1 MKIIILSII
10 GIMLINLSLFSQ
22 DFDFAEPKVNIGG
35 YGELHYNKQKLGNQ
49 ETKTML
55 DFHRFVLFFGYNWN
69 EKWSLK
75 SEIELEHNYV
85 YSGQGELELEQA
97 YVNYHYADY
106 FGFQAGV
113 ILPSI
118 GLINENHEPPLFFG
132 VERPD
137 YHNRIIPTTWFG
149 SGAAVYGEYY
159 GISYKVTILEGLNS
173 DMFSASSGIRGGRQK
188 GYKPEADAL
197 LYNVRINFLNI
208 EGLRFGASYTYN
220 DAKGDSTNIP
230 VSITEFHAK
239 YEANNIY
246 SVFEIGN
253 IGYKNSNIQTSFGY
267 YFDLGYDVA
276 SLVNWD
282 VDLIPFIRY
291 SDTNTASSV
300 NDNLNDNEL
309 YHFKEFMVGLSFKP
323 ISQIVFKVDY
333 SQRIREFDKQIT
345 YLFNLG
351 LGYMF

>member
-1 MKIIILSII
+1 MRISFLTLFT
-10 GIMLINLSLFSQ
+10 MLIFNYCLFPQ
-22 DFDFAEPKVNIGG
+22 DFDFNTSKVTIGG
-35 YGELHYNKQKLGNQ
+35 YGELHYNNEKTAEQDV
-49 ETKTML
+49 KTML

-69 EKWSLK
+69 EKWSFK
-75 SEIELEHNYV
+75 SEVELEHNFV
-85 YSGQGELELEQA
+85 QSGQGELELEQA
-97 YVNYHYADY
+97 YINYHHDDY

-149 SGAAVYGEYY
+149 NGAAIYGNFN
-159 GISYKVTILEGLNS
+159 GLDYKFTVLEGLNS
-173 DMFSASSGIRGGRQK
+173 DKFSASNGIRNGREK
-188 GYKPEADAL
+188 GYRPKADRL
-197 LYNVRINFLNI
+197 LYNARVDYLNFQ
-208 EGLRFGASYTYN
+208 GLRFGASYTYN

-230 VSITEFHAK
+230 VSILELHVK

-253 IGYKNSNIQTSFGY
+253 IGYKNRSIESSLGY
-267 YFDLGYDVA
+267 YFDLGYDIA
-276 SLVNWD
+276 SIIDWD
-282 VDLIPFIRY
+282 VELIPFFRY
-291 SDTNTASSV
+291 SDTNTSANV
-300 NDNLNDNEL
+300 NDNSVSEEQ
-309 YHFKEFMVGLSFKP
+309 YHFTQFMVGLSFKP

-333 SQRIREFDKQIT
+333 SHRNRESDNQKIV
-345 YLFNLG
+345 LFNLG